1 MFLVIIPPRSQIS
14 NCPLQLPVS
23 VSKGGGEMFPHSQPV
38 TATQDQPMSAFFGIP
53 DPHFSLSMLTTG
65 QEEDSFISNLCFI

>member
-14 NCPLQLPVS
+14 NCPLQLPAS

-38 TATQDQPMSAFFGIP
+38 TAAQDQPVSAFGIP

-65 QEEDSFISNLCFI
+65 QEEDSFISNLYFI